1 VRTTRLFLALLSAVL
16 SAPLLAQSEGIA
28 EFKGETHGSRG
39 QTVPSSGKVFLS
51 RSAVRVEW
59 QTQLAGTD
67 RKAGAPD
74 PFRMTMIQ
82 KQSEPDHSY
91 MLNEERKTYSV
102 MQFDTK
108 REKTESSSE
117 KWTAEKLGRDT
128 VAGFSCEKLKM
139 TSAAGNVTEACV
151 APDLM
156 PSTAWLRAW
165 NRRSEQAGPF
175 QAMKNAGVVGFP
187 VRWIFREKGTDQI
200 SSSIE
205 LVRFERKSL
214 PASLFEIPSDYR
226 KVDTMMETMATT
238 PEQEKAMRDAR
249 KQMNEALEK
258 MTPEER
264 KQYEEMM
271 KRYAPTPPS

>member
-1 VRTTRLFLALLSAVL
+1 VRTTRLSLVLLSAL
-16 SAPLLAQSEGIA
+16 LCAPLYAQTEGIA
-28 EFKGETHGSRG
+28 EFKGETHSSRG
-39 QTVPSSGKVFLS
+39 QTIPSTGKVFLS

-59 QTQLAGTD
+59 QTQVAGSD

-74 PFRMTMIQ
+74 RFRMTMIQ
-82 KQSEPDHSY
+82 KQSEPDRSY

-102 MQFDTK
+102 MEFDTK
-108 REKTESSSE
+108 REKKERSAE

-139 TSAAGNVTEACV
+139 TSASGSVTEACV
-151 APDLM
+151 AQELM

-165 NRRSEQAGPF
+165 NRRSEQSGPF
-175 QAMKNAGVVGFP
+175 QAMKDAGVEGFP
-187 VRWIFREKGTDQI
+187 VRWIFREKGSDQI
-200 SSSIE
+200 SSQIE
-205 LVRFERKSL
+205 LVRFERKSV

-249 KQMNEALEK
+249 KQMDEALEK
-258 MTPEER
+258 MSPEER

-271 KRYAPTPPS
+271 KRYAPTPHS